1 MFERRLY
8 RAAFLP
14 LLPAIIVIAFSL
26 TNRAAPLSSTLPPN
40 LFDGSAAQVQLSDM
54 YQRFPDRRP
63 GSPGDDAL
71 ASYVAQQFAQAAT
84 AASGQTASAAPF
96 SVQMRSVRAQTID
109 GPRTLQTVIATRPEN
124 LNGQI
129 VLLAHRDAAASGSRA
144 ELSGTAALVELA
156 QLLAGRLTNRTITLV
171 STSGG
176 SGGDAGAIDFA
187 AHTGGPVDAVI
198 VLGDLAGLDVQTP
211 LVVPWSDGFGSAPD
225 PLVRTV
231 TSALAAQLG
240 RDPGEASIVSQFAHL
255 ALPFATGEQ
264 GPLNAAGV
272 PAVLVQASGERGP
285 SGREGVST
293 QRLQNLGRAVLQSV
307 NALDADAAD
316 VGAPAAAIEL
326 KAKALPAWAVS
337 LIAAALLFPS
347 LVVTVD
353 ALARARR
360 RKAPV
365 AHALAWVLSCAL
377 PFFFCALLS
386 VALGQTGLL
395 HAAPAAPVPGSDVR
409 VGGGGWA
416 AIALLVTAFAVA
428 WLARAALLRTLG
440 TLPRADADAD
450 ADAAPGTELA
460 ESGAGGVALM
470 LVLDVTAGVV
480 WVLDPFT
487 ALLLVPAAHLWLLIA
502 APELGVRR
510 ALGAGLVLAG
520 VVPALAII
528 GLYAHQLGL
537 SPPETAWTALLLVA
551 GGHIGLVSSA
561 LWSLFLGGVVA
572 ATLLALRSTG
582 PERESPVTVRGPLSY
597 AGPGSL
603 GGTESALRR

>member
-14 LLPAIIVIAFSL
+14 LLPAIIVVAFSL
-26 TNRAAPLSSTLPPN
+26 TNRPAPLSSTLPPN
-40 LFDGSAAQVQLSDM
+40 LFDGTAAQVQLTYM
-54 YQRFPDRRP
+54 WQHFPDRRP

-71 ASYVAQQFAQAAT
+71 ASYVAQQFAQAAS

-96 SVQMRSVRAQTID
+96 SVQMRTVRAQTID

-124 LNGQI
+124 LDGQI
-129 VLLAHRDAAASGSRA
+129 VLLAHRDAAAPGSRA
-144 ELSGTAALVELA
+144 QLSGTAALVELA

-198 VLGDLAGLDVQTP
+198 VLGDLAGLNVHTP
-211 LVVPWSDGFGSAPD
+211 LVIPWSDGFGSAPD

-231 TSALAAQLG
+231 ASAIAAQLG
-240 RDPGEASIVSQFAHL
+240 RDPGEATIVSQFAHL

-285 SGREGVST
+285 GGREGVST

-307 NALDADAAD
+307 NALDADSTG

-337 LIAAALLFPS
+337 VLAAALLFPS
-347 LVVTVD
+347 LAVTVD

-386 VALGQTGLL
+386 VALGQAGLL
-395 HAAPAAPVPGSDVR
+395 HAAPAAPVPGFDVR

-416 AIALLVTAFAVA
+416 AIALLVAAFAVA

-440 TLPRADADAD
+440 TLPRADADAS
-450 ADAAPGTELA
+450 PGIELA
-460 ESGAGGVALM
+460 ESGAAGVALM
-470 LVLDVTAGVV
+470 LSFDLTAGVV

-487 ALLLVPAAHLWLLIA
+487 ALLLAPAAHLWLLIA

-510 ALGAGLVLAG
+510 ALGAVLVLAG
-520 VVPALAII
+520 LVPALAII

-537 SPPETAWTALLLVA
+537 SLPETAWTAVLLAA

-561 LWSLFLGGVVA
+561 LWSLYLGCAVA
-572 ATLLALRSTG
+572 ATLLALRG
-582 PERESPVTVRGPLSY
+582 AGAERESPVTVRGPLSY